1 VPLTFNSNGNH
12 PEGITESLDQETA
25 ADWREEALTSR
36 SWRARLR
43 RKERLQRIAD
53 AATEKWLGEN
63 APSDFD
69 PSAPESTLQDLPRP
83 VKLGVKETTRGSA
96 LLDQPRE
103 LTFHAGVLRSLFHL
117 LLWVRGI
124 LLFGLGVSWDWLRKR
139 STQESRARRLRETF
153 ERMGITF
160 VKIGQQLS
168 MRLDMLPYVYTRELE
183 KLLDE
188 LPPFPSDQAISTIE
202 RVAGKPISEV
212 FSVFDSNPIGSA
224 SVACVYQGIL
234 KTGERVA
241 VKVRRP
247 GVGPRLAADLR
258 ALRWLVYLL
267 ELAVLAPGFTSN
279 FIHELGDMLTEELD
293 FVREARFSELY
304 RRRVRKVKEFSF
316 VAVPKVFFDYSNDEV
331 MVSEFVS
338 GIWLSEILR
347 AIETDDGAALKKLE
361 EMNIDRTILAR
372 RIQLIAR
379 FNNFEN
385 IFFHAD
391 LHPANILVQPGNKL
405 VLIDF
410 GSCGSFNRKEL
421 NSWRR
426 WFDAQ
431 SVDDVGGMVQAAL
444 GIIEPLPPIDR
455 DEFGQR
461 LETEFWN
468 NLYAIKSKHSSWSER
483 SPSSLWIGFLNL
495 CREFQVPMRLNTL
508 RMIRASMLTDT
519 ISVRLDHDQDPYRE
533 FRFYEKGAG
542 KRAKKRLLKRLHRLA
557 RPRKFI
563 GIENTLES
571 GIKFIYRLQQT
582 VDSLASIRIG
592 AIIAKIDYFFSL
604 MVKHIAWITGTAAMT
619 TGYFWLFG
627 HDPDT
632 LSRYSIAGAF
642 YAAVGNM
649 WWRII
654 AFLPSILVL
663 WRVSFRFKERRPW
676 EDS

>member
-1 VPLTFNSNGNH
+1 MSSTFNSNGH
-12 PEGITESLDQETA
+12 RPEGIAESFDPEPVV
-25 ADWREEALTSR
+25 DWREESLTSR

-43 RKERLQRIAD
+43 RREKLQRIAD
-53 AATEKWLGEN
+53 ASTEKWLSEN
-63 APSDFD
+63 APPSSDSS
-69 PSAPESTLQDLPRP
+69 PAETVVHNLPRP
-83 VKLGVKETTRGSA
+83 AKLGVKETAPASA
-96 LLDQPRE
+96 LPERP
-103 LTFHAGVLRSLFHL
+103 RSLEFHVGPL
-117 LLWVRGI
+117 RTLSRVVLWIRGI
-124 LLFGLGVSWDWLRKR
+124 LLFGLGVLWDWVRRR
-139 STQESRARRLRETF
+139 STQETRARRLRETF
-153 ERMGITF
+153 ETMGITF

-168 MRLDMLPYVYTRELE
+168 MRLDLLPYAYTRELE
-183 KLLDE
+183 KLLDA
-188 LPPFPSDQAISTIE
+188 LPPFPADQAISIIE
-202 RVAGKPISEV
+202 RATGKPLSEV
-212 FSVFDSNPIGSA
+212 FAVFDNNPIGSA

-247 GVGPRLAADLR
+247 GVGQRLAADLR
-258 ALRWLVYLL
+258 ALHWLIYLV
-267 ELAVLAPGFTSN
+267 ELAVLAPGFTTN
-279 FIHELGDMLTEELD
+279 FVHELRSMLTEELD

-304 RRRVRKVKEFSF
+304 RRRIRKTRQFSF
-316 VAVPKVFFDYSNDEV
+316 ASVPRVFFEYSNDEV

-338 GIWLSEILR
+338 GVWVSEILR
-347 AIETDDGAALKKLE
+347 AIESDDIAALQKLD
-361 EMNIDRTILAR
+361 EMNIERTIVAR
-372 RIQLIAR
+372 RIQMIAR

-391 LHPANILVQPGNKL
+391 LHPGNILVQPGSKL

-431 SVDDVGGMVQAAL
+431 SVNDVGGMVQAAL

-461 LETEFWN
+461 LESEFWT
-468 NLYAIKSKHSSWSER
+468 NLYAIKSKHATWSER

-519 ISVRLDHDQDPYRE
+519 ISVRLDHEQDPYRE

-542 KRAKKRLLKRLHRLA
+542 KRAKKRVFKRLHRLA
-557 RPRKFI
+557 RRRTFI
-563 GIENTLES
+563 AIESGIES
-571 GIKFIYRLQQT
+571 GIKSIYRLQQA

-592 AIIAKIDYFFSL
+592 AIIGKIDYFFSL
-604 MVKHIAWITGTAAMT
+604 MLKHLAWITVTASAL

-627 HDPDT
+627 RNPSYT
-632 LSRYSIAGAF
+632 IVSALK
-642 YAAVGNM
+642 AVFANT
-649 WWRII
+649 WWRIV
-654 AFLPSILVL
+654 AFTPSVLVL
-663 WRVSFRFKERRPW
+663 WRMSFRLKERRPW
-676 EDS
+676 DDR